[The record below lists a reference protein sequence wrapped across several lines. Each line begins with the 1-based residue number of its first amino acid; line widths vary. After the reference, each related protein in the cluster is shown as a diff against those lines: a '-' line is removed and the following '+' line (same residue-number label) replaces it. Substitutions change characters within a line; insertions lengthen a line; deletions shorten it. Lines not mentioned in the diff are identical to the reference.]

1 MYIVK
6 IVLNL
11 KENEIN
17 MQGLF
22 ITFGGVRVK
31 FGNISK
37 RRVELLTSSVSVLF
51 GLSLVSLNSGWPAT
65 RPE

>member
-37 RRVELLTSSVSVLF
+37 RRVELLTEFYL
-51 GLSLVSLNSGWPAT
+51 GYLVSLNSGWPAT